1 MITVS
6 LLTLLFLLM
15 LLFDRFQVQWD
26 VKAKIYGID
35 KH

>member
-15 LLFDRFQVQWD
+15 LLFDRFQVQCD
-26 VKAKIYGID
+26 VKAKKYGID